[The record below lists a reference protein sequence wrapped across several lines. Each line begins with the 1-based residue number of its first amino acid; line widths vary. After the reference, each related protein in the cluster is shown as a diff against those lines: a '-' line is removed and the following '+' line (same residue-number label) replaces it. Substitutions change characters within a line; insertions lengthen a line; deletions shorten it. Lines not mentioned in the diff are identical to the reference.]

1 MDIEVNH
8 NFSDTIN
15 NLRINIEASGYVEG
29 DTSWN
34 ARDVCLPCSRLYYFE
49 SGHGV
54 LEYNGQVITMKPG
67 NLYLVPF
74 GLTFSYRCD
83 STYTKLYF
91 HITIPRPDGFDLLSD
106 CKQIISMPIS
116 ISDIQKMT
124 QNYRSGSIVDML
136 KIKQEV
142 LMHVTSMLPASTVSS
157 FFSTV
162 YSPIVQSTVD
172 YIQQNLSVQLSSAD
186 LAARLFICESTLC
199 KHFKE
204 ELGVTVGQYIDDSI
218 FLAVEKILVKS
229 KLSISRI
236 SETFGF
242 CDQFYFSRRF
252 RQRYAMSPLQ
262 YRKKMAGSI

>member
-15 NLRINIEASGYVEG
+15 NLRINVEASGYVEG

-67 NLYLVPF
+67 NLYLVP
-74 GLTFSYRCD
+74 
-83 STYTKLYF
+83 F

>member
-8 NFSDTIN
+8 NFTDMIN
-15 NLRINIEASGYVEG
+15 DLRINIEASGYVEG
-29 DTSWN
+29 DSAWN

-49 SGHGV
+49 SGSGV
-54 LEYNGQVITMKPG
+54 LEYDGEVITMKPG

-83 STYTKLYF
+83 DRYTKLYF
-91 HITIPRPDGFDLLSD
+91 HITIPRPDGFDLLCD
-106 CKQIISMPIS
+106 CKHIISMPVS
-116 ISDIQKMT
+116 ISDIQRMT
-124 QNYRSGSIVDML
+124 RNYRSGNIVDML

-142 LMHVTSMLPASTVSS
+142 LMHVTSMLPSSTVSS

-172 YIQQNLSVQLSSAD
+172 YIQQNLSVQLKSAD
-186 LAARLFICESTLC
+186 LASRLFICESTLC

-218 FLAVEKILVKS
+218 FLAAEKMLLKS
-229 KLSISRI
+229 NFSIRRI
-236 SETFGF
+236 SETLGF

-252 RQRYAMSPLQ
+252 RQKYNQTPLQ
-262 YRKKMAGSI
+262 YRKRMSGDV